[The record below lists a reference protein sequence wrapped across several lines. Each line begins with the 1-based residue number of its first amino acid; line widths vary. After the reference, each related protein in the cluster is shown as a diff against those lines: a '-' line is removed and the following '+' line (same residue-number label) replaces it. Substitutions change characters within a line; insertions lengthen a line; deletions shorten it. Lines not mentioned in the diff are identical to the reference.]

1 MKTVWITGAGR
12 GIGAACARAFA
23 AQGWQVGLG
32 WCTSQEKTEAL
43 AAELNRAFGSGCALA
58 LPTNVADPKSVT
70 AAANALQQTF
80 GGIGCLVNNAGI
92 ARQQLFGDVT
102 EADWDDMFNVTCKG
116 MYRTV
121 KAVLPG
127 MLHRKAG
134 SIVNLSSIWGVVGA
148 SCEVP
153 YSAAKGAVITF
164 TQALAKEL
172 GPSGIRVNCVA
183 PGVIDTDMMAAFT
196 PEDRAALAEETPL
209 GRLGKAE
216 EVAAAVTFLA
226 GEQAS
231 FITGQTLG
239 VDGGFGR

>member
-12 GIGAACARAFA
+12 GIGAACARRFA
-23 AQGWQVGLG
+23 AEGWQVALG
-32 WCTSQEKTEAL
+32 WCTQKEKTEAL
-43 AAELNRAFGSGCALA
+43 AAELNAAAPHTALA
-58 LPTNVADPKSVT
+58 VHTDVT
-70 AAANALQQTF
+70 DAAGVRAAAAAIEREF

-92 ARQQLFGDVT
+92 AKQQLFTDVT
-102 EADWDDMFNVTCKG
+102 EADWDGMFAVNCKG
-116 MYRTV
+116 MYRIAQ
-121 KAVLPG
+121 AVLPG
-127 MLHRKAG
+127 MLHRKSG
-134 SIVNLSSIWGVVGA
+134 SIVNISSIWGVVGA

-183 PGVIDTDMMAAFT
+183 PGVIETDMMAAFSA
-196 PEDRAALAEETPL
+196 EDKALLADETPL
-209 GRLGKAE
+209 CRIGRPE
-216 EVAAAVTFLA
+216 DVAAAVVFLA
-226 GEQAS
+226 GDDAS